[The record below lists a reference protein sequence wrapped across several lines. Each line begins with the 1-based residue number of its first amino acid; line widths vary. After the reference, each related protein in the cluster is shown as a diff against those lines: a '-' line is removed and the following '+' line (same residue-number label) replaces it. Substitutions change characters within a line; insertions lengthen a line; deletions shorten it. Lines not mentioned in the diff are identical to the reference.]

1 MTAAD
6 LVGRWVMVRSRTEQP
21 VHAIEFTVA
30 GDLVYSNP
38 RKSGLERVLLTF
50 ELDGDE
56 LITDQPFAPRQER
69 IALRLAADGRLVLG
83 EDSAEVFYERELK
96 SSDDDAL
103 LLAIAGR
110 ALRHAVD
117 SAIEGAPFFPFLWWH
132 DAVGWHVYRF
142 INDSSNDAE
151 TLARSLAISR
161 GAGVQACAFVF
172 DGYSTVA
179 EVRHDTAFCQ
189 VSRRDPSRGLV
200 AAQPYR
206 PGARGGSAIGGIQIT
221 HAVESWLENTNA
233 R

>member
-1 MTAAD
+1 
-6 LVGRWVMVRSRTEQP
+6 MVRSLTEQP
-21 VHAIEFTVA
+21 PHAIEFTVA

-50 ELDGDE
+50 ELDGHE
-56 LITDQPFAPRQER
+56 LITDQPFAPRTER
-69 IALRLAADGRLVLG
+69 IAIRLTPDGRLVLG
-83 EDSAEVFYERELK
+83 EDNAEVLYEREVK

-117 SAIEGAPFFPFLWWH
+117 SAIAGDPFFPFLWWH

-142 INDSSNDAE
+142 INDNSDDAE
-151 TLARSLAISR
+151 TTARALAISR
-161 GAGVQACAFVF
+161 GPSVHACAFVF
-172 DGYSTVA
+172 DGYSTLA

-189 VSRRDPSRGLV
+189 VSRRNPSRGLV

-206 PGARGGSAIGGIQIT
+206 PGPRGGTPIGGIQIT
-221 HAVESWLENTNA
+221 HAVESWLEDATA